1 MSRKWLV
8 AGAVAVAVA
17 IIGAGAVMAQTPT
30 PGSGTGTT
38 FLDRLAQKL
47 GIDTPKL
54 KDAVKSAHNDQI
66 DEAVQNGD
74 LTQQQADRLKNKLNE
89 QTDEGNLGGPGAH
102 GFGFR
107 GGPKGFGFGFAPG
120 FGLGEARDQ
129 VAQFLGISTDQLT
142 TELQADGATLAS
154 VAQAHGKSRDDLKKF
169 ISDTAKAKTDE
180 AVTNG
185 DLTQKQADAINSKL
199 NDAIDM
205 IIDAPVGKFFHMFKG
220 GMHMRGDDDNGDD
233 TPAPDGS
240 PQPQGGFGSSIFS
253 S

>member
-1 MSRKWLV
+1 MSRKWLA
-8 AGAVAVAVA
+8 AGAIAVVVA
-17 IIGAGAVMAQTPT
+17 IIGAGAVMAQSPT
-30 PGSGTGTT
+30 PGTGTGTT

-54 KDAVKSAHNDQI
+54 QDAVKSAHNDQI

-74 LTQQQADRLKNKLNE
+74 LTQQQADRLKSKLDE
-89 QTDEGNLGGPGAH
+89 QTDKGNLGGPGAH

-107 GGPKGFGFGFAPG
+107 GGPKEFGFGFGPG
-120 FGLGEARDQ
+120 LGLGEARDQ
-129 VAQFLGISTDQLT
+129 LAQFLGISADQLT
-142 TELQADGATLAS
+142 TELQADGATVAT

-169 ISDTAKAKTDE
+169 ISDTAKSKTDE

-185 DLTQKQADAINSKL
+185 NLTQKQADAINSRL
-199 NDAIDM
+199 NDSIDM

-220 GMHMRGDDDNGDD
+220 KGHMPGMDDSDG
-233 TPAPDGS
+233 TPAPDSS
-240 PQPQGGFGSSIFS
+240 PQPQRGSGSSIFS